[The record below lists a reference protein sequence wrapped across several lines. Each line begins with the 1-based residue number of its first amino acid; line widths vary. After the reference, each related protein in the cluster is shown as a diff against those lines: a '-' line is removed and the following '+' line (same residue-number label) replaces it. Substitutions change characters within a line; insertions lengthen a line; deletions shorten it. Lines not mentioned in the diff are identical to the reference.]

1 MNPAKTH
8 AGQAVLRGPTGMLRK
23 LKREDDVPTGCYAIP
38 LHSVSGTISQAFG
51 RNAVFWEIGE
61 KRIER
66 MNESSQPSKEHRAAI
81 GPAEEYE
88 RVKVPKHFE
97 PVARMFIRH
106 ISLQPSD
113 RVLDVACG
121 TGIVARIVA
130 EQEGFAG
137 QITGIDLDP
146 DMLAVAR
153 TKMPSSGIVIDW
165 KEGDAQNLPFNSDS
179 FDLVLCQQ
187 GLQYFPDKGAALKS
201 MHRVLVSHGRVAILV
216 AASINPKDQPR
227 KWAEMEALRKHVSNE
242 AADKKRHPGY
252 FQGSTDQLKEIVAA
266 AGFQDVGVQALMGF
280 TGSKGTLEQLVN
292 EEQYP
297 ELEPEIRNKVVK
309 DIREALRPFDKG
321 SETRLPLGSYIATGY
336 K

>member
-1 MNPAKTH
+1 
-8 AGQAVLRGPTGMLRK
+8 
-23 LKREDDVPTGCYAIP
+23 
-38 LHSVSGTISQAFG
+38 
-51 RNAVFWEIGE
+51 
-61 KRIER
+61 
-66 MNESSQPSKEHRAAI
+66 MNESSQPDKEHQAAI

-88 RVKVPKHFE
+88 RVKVPAVEYERVKVPKMFE
-97 PVARMFIRH
+97 PVARIFVRH

-130 EQEGFAG
+130 EQDGFAG

-146 DMLAVAR
+146 GMLAVAR

-165 KEGDAQNLPFNSDS
+165 KEGDAQNLPFNSGS

-187 GLQYFPDKGAALKS
+187 GLQYFPDKVAALKS
-201 MHRVLVSHGRVAILV
+201 MRRVLVSQGRVAILV

-242 AADKKRHPGY
+242 AAEEKRHPGY
-252 FQGSTDQLKEIVAA
+252 FQGSTDQLKEIITA
-266 AGFQDVGVQALMGF
+266 AGFQDVGVKVLMGF
-280 TGSKGTLEQLVN
+280 TGSKGTLEQLVS

-297 ELEPEIRNKVVK
+297 ELEPETRVKVVK

-321 SETRLPLGSYIATGY
+321 SETQLPLGSYIATGY

>member
-1 MNPAKTH
+1 MN
-8 AGQAVLRGPTGMLRK
+8 Q
-23 LKREDDVPTGCYAIP
+23 
-38 LHSVSGTISQAFG
+38 
-51 RNAVFWEIGE
+51 
-61 KRIER
+61 
-66 MNESSQPSKEHRAAI
+66 SSRPSKEHQAAI

-88 RVKVPKHFE
+88 RVKVSKMFE
-97 PVARMFIRH
+97 PVARTFIRH
-106 ISLQPSD
+106 IGLQPSD

-130 EQEGFAG
+130 EQDGFAG

-146 DMLAVAR
+146 SMLAVAR

-165 KEGDAQNLPFNSDS
+165 KEGDAQNLPFKSDS

-187 GLQYFPDKGAALKS
+187 GLQYFPDKVVALKS
-201 MHRVLVSHGRVAILV
+201 MHRVLVSQGRVAILV

-242 AADKKRHPGY
+242 AAEKKRHPGY
-252 FQGSTDQLKEIVAA
+252 FQGGTDQLKEIVIA
-266 AGFQDVGVQALMGF
+266 AGFQDVDVKVLMGF
-280 TGSKGTLEQLVN
+280 TGSKGMLEQLVN

-297 ELEPEIRNKVVK
+297 ELEPETRAKVVR

-321 SETRLPLGSYIATGY
+321 SETQLPLGSYIATGY